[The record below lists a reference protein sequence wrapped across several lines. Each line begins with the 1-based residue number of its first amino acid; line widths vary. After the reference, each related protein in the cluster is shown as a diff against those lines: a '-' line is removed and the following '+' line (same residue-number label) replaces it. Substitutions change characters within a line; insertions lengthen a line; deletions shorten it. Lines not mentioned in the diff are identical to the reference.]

1 MPHRHFV
8 SGGWGFTVDVPDGY
22 LDSIYPLPTS
32 RNIDLCVH
40 ITYWHSPDRLCYL
53 ARQINA
59 LNELNCNVDIFVH
72 TNIERIPLKSRF
84 TTVHHDMTTEYGHFL
99 SWKHRPL
106 LESQLE
112 QFDIFMYLEDDIL
125 FTQENWL
132 YYLKHHGLMKQ
143 HSSYIGFVRAET
155 DGTEWYPTDIS
166 PHFGPCEPLPRKQ
179 LAGSE
184 FWININNFYN
194 GFWLLDNI
202 EMRKFIGHSSWDLTK
217 CEFFG
222 NFIREK
228 PAIGPIPFFNEVL
241 LDLDHPGCVVHH
253 MPNNYVGHHVFC
265 CTRLDSI
272 K

>member
-32 RNIDLCVH
+32 RSIDLCVH

-112 QFDIFMYLEDDIL
+112 QFDTFIYLEDDIL

-132 YYLKHHGLMKQ
+132 YYLKHHDLVKQ

-155 DGTEWYPTDIS
+155 DGTEWYPTDIAPS
-166 PHFGPCEPLPRKQ
+166 FGPCEPLPRKQ
-179 LAGSE
+179 LGE
-184 FWININNFYN
+184 HDLWVNTNNFYN

-202 EMRKFIGHSSWDLTK
+202 EMRKFIRHSSWDLTK

-228 PAIGPIPFFNEVL
+228 PAIGPIPFFKEVL
-241 LDLDHPGCVVHH
+241 LNLDHPGCVVHH
-253 MPNNYVGHHVFC
+253 MPNNYIGHHVFC
-265 CTRLDSI
+265 CARLDSI